1 MKKAVFLG
9 IVILCVFSHL
19 LTVSAD
25 SEKAASI
32 LADMTLEQKIT
43 QMIFPAL
50 RTWGP
55 KDSAVN
61 TVELNDE
68 LHEIFTDYSFGGVTL
83 YGANIVNTEQTIA
96 LICQVYGVNE
106 TWLRTG
112 EGEPYRDLTPAL
124 DAADRVRRLIVDRS
138 DSVAAAVIQQ
148 LLKWEPDG
156 PEWTRIGEFV
166 NSIKETHK

>member
-1 MKKAVFLG
+1 MKDRIKKVRKDAELTRAAFGERLG
-9 IVILCVFSHL
+9 VSMNYIYMVESGRKNASAT
-19 LTVSAD
+19 LT
-25 SEKAASI
+25 
-32 LADMTLEQKIT
+32 
-43 QMIFPAL
+43 
-50 RTWGP
+50 R
-55 KDSAVN
+55 
-61 TVELNDE
+61 
-68 LHEIFTDYSFGGVTL
+68 EICRQFGVR
-83 YGANIVNTEQTIA
+83 
-96 LICQVYGVNE
+96 E

-124 DAADRVRRLIVDRS
+124 DAADRVRRLIVDRP